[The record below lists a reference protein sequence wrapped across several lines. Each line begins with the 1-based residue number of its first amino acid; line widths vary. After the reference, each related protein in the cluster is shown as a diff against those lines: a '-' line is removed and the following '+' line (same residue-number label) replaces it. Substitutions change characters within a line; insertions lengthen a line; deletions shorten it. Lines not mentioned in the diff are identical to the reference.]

1 MSPLA
6 SRRRLALLVGAL
18 GIAMGLRAEEPARAE
33 AGLELRR
40 IELEVGGRVT
50 EVVPADVDGDKKK
63 DLLVV
68 RGREVLVYR
77 QAPDGGFSP
86 EPNQRFR
93 FHPSTVL
100 FDVADLDGD
109 GKVEVLLLQADGASA
124 YRVQERAGKP
134 LYGLR
139 PDRLV
144 TTPTLLGRPVE
155 DEVRRKDVLR
165 DLDSDGDLDLVLPRG
180 DGFSICENDG
190 KGAFA
195 APKLLPAP
203 PRATLHLGQDRI
215 SSQLNASW
223 WFPNPNVAQFDA
235 AGPPEVVM
243 VDEGVVRLYQAPKA
257 ADAKLGGLPLQ
268 AGATYTIPDQR
279 AFSMAVENPF
289 ELDFTMPVI
298 LRDLDKDGRVDASST
313 HVGQGVTRVFKN
325 SADPAKAFAS
335 PAQSIR
341 AKGVTFIS
349 FYVDIDGDGMDD
361 LILPRTDKVGVWSIL
376 KALVTR
382 SVPVD
387 ALFYFQRPGP
397 APYGD
402 EPDLV
407 RSFEVPL
414 SISSGGEGGMKF
426 GTTIIATLD
435 GDYDGDGK
443 HDLVYRTGDDELS
456 IYRGQVRGIAESP
469 SAKVEIQS
477 VDDYRFVLPQV
488 DDLDGDGRS
497 ELVLRYLSWD
507 RKKDRITV
515 LRAR

>member
-1 MSPLA
+1 M
-6 SRRRLALLVGAL
+6 ALLVGAAGL
-18 GIAMGLRAEEPARAE
+18 VVGLRPSPEPALAD
-33 AGLELRR
+33 AGLEMRR
-40 IELEVGGRVT
+40 TELEVGGRVT

-109 GKVEVLLLQADGASA
+109 GKVEVVLLQADGASA
-124 YRVQERAGKP
+124 YRVQVRAGKP

-165 DLDSDGDLDLVLPRG
+165 DLDSDGDLDLVLPRS
-180 DGFSICENDG
+180 DGFSVCQNDG
-190 KGAFA
+190 KGVFA
-195 APKLLPAP
+195 EPKLLPAP
-203 PRATLHLGQDRI
+203 PRATLNLGQDRI

-235 AGPPEVVM
+235 AGAPEVVM
-243 VDEGVVRLYQAPKA
+243 VDEGLVRLYQAPKT
-257 ADAKLGGLPLQ
+257 ADGTLGGLPLE
-268 AGATYTIPDQR
+268 AGATYAIPDQR

-325 SADPAKAFAS
+325 GADPAKAFAS

-349 FYVDIDGDGMDD
+349 FYVDIDGDGKDD

-397 APYGD
+397 VPYGD

-426 GTTIIATLD
+426 GTTIVATLE

-456 IYRGQVRGIAESP
+456 IFRGQTRGLADSA
-469 SAKVEIQS
+469 SAKVEIKS

-488 DDLDGDGRS
+488 DDLDGDERS
-497 ELVLRYLSWD
+497 ELILRYLSWD
-507 RKKDRITV
+507 RKKDRITI
-515 LRAR
+515 LRTR

>member
-1 MSPLA
+1 V
-6 SRRRLALLVGAL
+6 SRARLALLVGTIGAL
-18 GIAMGLRAEEPARAE
+18 VGLRPAPAPVRAD
-33 AGLELRR
+33 AGLEMRR

-50 EVVPADVDGDKKK
+50 EVVPADVDGDERK

-77 QAPDGGFSP
+77 Q
-86 EPNQRFR
+86 
-93 FHPSTVL
+93 
-100 FDVADLDGD
+100 DLDGD
-109 GKVEVLLLQADGASA
+109 GKVEVVLLQADGASA
-124 YRVQERAGKP
+124 YRVQERAGRA

-165 DLDSDGDLDLVLPRG
+165 DLDSDGDLDLVLPRS

-195 APKLLPAP
+195 APRLLPAP
-203 PRATLHLGQDRI
+203 PRATLNLGQDRI

-257 ADAKLGGLPLQ
+257 GDKLGGLPLE
-268 AGATYTIPDQR
+268 AGPTYTIPDQR

-325 SADPAKAFAS
+325 GADPAKAFAS

-349 FYVDIDGDGMDD
+349 FYVDIDGDGKDD

-387 ALFYFQRPGP
+387 ALFYFQRPG
-397 APYGD
+397 AVPYGD

-426 GTTIIATLD
+426 GTTIVATLD

-443 HDLVYRTGDDELS
+443 HDLVYRTDDDELS
-456 IYRGQVRGIAESP
+456 IFRGQPRGLADSA
-469 SAKVEIQS
+469 SAKVEIKS

-497 ELVLRYLSWD
+497 ELILRYLSWD

-515 LRAR
+515 LRTR